1 MRTGIS
7 LYQQNPDGSMSKPL
21 QLPSWTSA
29 GRLGGFV
36 VDQLGNIFVVPVPNV
51 NTLENPPEKQNWMY
65 KIDSVTGELEVFT
78 KLPVS
83 VLPSQLNPYG
93 LLGLAYDC
101 SNKLLYVTSVSGSS
115 ADKEIGKVFIVDAT
129 SGTIFDSLHGIDA
142 LGIGIAV
149 DAGKPWA
156 YLGKAR
162 SSEIVRVAL
171 TPKGLFENK
180 TLEAVTRIDL
190 FDKLRARK
198 IRSSSVGIIISTT
211 EFYYNLIAQTEF
223 EQPTLEYDFRNR
235 RLRRLQ

>member
-7 LYQQNPDGSMSKPL
+7 LYQQNADGSMSQPL

-29 GRLGGFV
+29 GRLGAFI

-51 NTLENPPEKQNWMY
+51 NTLENPPEKQNWIY
-65 KIDSVTGELEVFT
+65 KIDSTTGELAVFA
-78 KLPVS
+78 KLPVA

-101 SNKLLYVTSVSGSS
+101 GNKLLYVTSVSGSTVE
-115 ADKEIGKVFIVDAT
+115 KEIGKIFIVDAA
-129 SGTIFDSLHGIDA
+129 SGSVIDSMEGIDA
-142 LGIGIAV
+142 VGIGLATEG
-149 DAGKPWA
+149 GKPWV
-156 YLGKAR
+156 YIGKAR

-180 TLEAVTRIDL
+180 TIEAVTRIDL

-198 IRSSSVGIIISTT
+198 IRSSSRGIVISTT

-223 EQPTLEYDFRNR
+223 EQPTLEYDFGNN